1 MRLRCRFRREK
12 RQGLRAGGSWAERQK
27 SSDGRM
33 RGISQMVCVAHST
46 ILTSFPPR
54 HDNPFPPIP
63 AQIFLGHLT
72 GLTTLNHFLSTLSFR
87 MYGSRAIFP
96 TCVQAQQTRSTP
108 YSDATRDIT
117 ALGRDRDGHDNTIF
131 ILLKRTPV
139 LDLAHHKLRAKASF
153 SRPAQRLSARDSCQC
168 LDFWFG
174 FGWCCVSE
182 SRWVR
187 AWRAAGNEDVALW
200 RGADAV
206 VRIGTSAGIF
216 HGLVTCLRVF
226 RADSPCFHPSHS
238 DTAGSAIDQRQRI
251 QSTTP
256 PSRSSVTPS
265 NQTQPYTSSF
275 LQPPCRPAHSSASSV
290 ACTKF
295 ATNKLIKAC

>member
-1 MRLRCRFRREK
+1 M
-12 RQGLRAGGSWAERQK
+12 W
-27 SSDGRM
+27 
-33 RGISQMVCVAHST
+33 
-46 ILTSFPPR
+46 
-54 HDNPFPPIP
+54 N
-63 AQIFLGHLT
+63 
-72 GLTTLNHFLSTLSFR
+72 
-87 MYGSRAIFP
+87 
-96 TCVQAQQTRSTP
+96 
-108 YSDATRDIT
+108 RDPEVT
-117 ALGRDRDGHDNTIF
+117 
-131 ILLKRTPV
+131 V
-139 LDLAHHKLRAKASF
+139 
-153 SRPAQRLSARDSCQC
+153 
-168 LDFWFG
+168 
-174 FGWCCVSE
+174 
-182 SRWVR
+182 
-187 AWRAAGNEDVALW
+187 
-200 RGADAV
+200 AV

-295 ATNKLIKAC
+295 ATNKLIKACWGYVRQAAFKMRLAFNSKLWIPFRTCTGQAYRRYSAPQTSGLRSGYSTFFSTATSTARPTGPK